1 MFPAAPL
8 PFGLRALLLATLL
21 AAPPLAGVAMAQPTG
36 TAAAQPATAQ
46 PARRPAAT
54 PASAQAPRAG
64 SPAAPAGNQAN
75 TIVAVVNGDVI
86 SRADV
91 AARARLLALN
101 AGMAVAPDQ
110 LSRLGPQVTR
120 LLVDEKL
127 RNQEVRRR
135 RIPVTDDD
143 VGEAVADIEKR
154 NGLPAG
160 GLVTQLRRAG
170 IQPRALFDQLRSQIG
185 WARLIRSTLGDT
197 AEPTDA
203 DVREFL
209 RTAKGRTGEPEY
221 QVSEIFI
228 PVENPAQEAEVRHFV
243 DEVSRQLRSGTPFQ
257 VAATQFGQSQTALQG
272 GDLGWIH
279 KDQLDPEVAV
289 LAERMP
295 PGAISNPVRVAGGFQ
310 IIAMRARRETG
321 RDLATLLN
329 IRQVFL
335 PFSSPLNRDQPPT
348 DQQRAQVERATRLVD
363 TARSCEAMDAAQHAA
378 SPERNA
384 DPGQIRLETVSPP
397 QLRTL
402 LAGLAPG
409 RPSQPLLSNDGV
421 MIFMVCSREQRNLA
435 ETTPDQAKQQMLRD
449 RVETQSRALLRD
461 LRRRANIE
469 NRDPA

>member
-1 MFPAAPL
+1 
-8 PFGLRALLLATLL
+8 
-21 AAPPLAGVAMAQPTG
+21 MAQPTG
-36 TAAAQPATAQ
+36 TGAAPPAAAAPQ
-46 PARRPAAT
+46 PARRPATT
-54 PASAQAPRAG
+54 PASAQAAG
-64 SPAAPAGNQAN
+64 QAAPSASQAN
-75 TIVAVVNGDVI
+75 IIVAVVNGDVI

-101 AGMAVAPDQ
+101 AGLQVASDQ

-143 VGEAVADIEKR
+143 VGDAVADIEKR
-154 NGLPAG
+154 NSLPAG
-160 GLVTQLRRAG
+160 GLVAQLRRAG

-185 WARLIRSTLGDT
+185 WARLIRSTLGQ
-197 AEPTDA
+197 AVEPSDA
-203 DVREFL
+203 DVEEFL
-209 RTAKGRTGEPEY
+209 RVAKGRTGEPEY
-221 QVSEIFI
+221 LVSEIFI
-228 PVENPAQEAEVRHFV
+228 PVENPAQEAEVRRFV
-243 DEVSRQLRSGTPFQ
+243 EEVSRQLRSGTPFQ
-257 VAATQFGQSQTALQG
+257 VAATQFSQAQTSLQG

-279 KDQLDPEVAV
+279 KEQLDPEVAV

-310 IIAMRARRETG
+310 IITMRSRRETG

-335 PFSSPLNRDQPPT
+335 PFSSPLNRDLPPT
-348 DQQRAQVERATRLVD
+348 DQQRAQVERATRLSD
-363 TARSCEAMDAAQHAA
+363 SARSCEAMDAAQRAA
-378 SPERNA
+378 NPERNA
-384 DPGQIRLETVSPP
+384 DPGAIRLETVSPP

-402 LAGLAPG
+402 LAGLPLG

-421 MIFMVCSREQRNLA
+421 MMFMVCSKEQRNLA

-449 RVETQSRALLRD
+449 RVETQSRALQRD

>member
-1 MFPAAPL
+1 
-8 PFGLRALLLATLL
+8 
-21 AAPPLAGVAMAQPTG
+21 MAS
-36 TAAAQPATAQ
+36 AQPAGAGSPGAAAAQ

-54 PASAQAPRAG
+54 PAAAQAPGQASAAG
-64 SPAAPAGNQAN
+64 QAN
-75 TIVAVVNGDVI
+75 TIVAVVNGDVV

-91 AARARLLALN
+91 LARARLLALN
-101 AGMAVAPDQ
+101 AGLQVASDQ

-160 GLVTQLRRAG
+160 GLVAQLRRAG
-170 IQPRALFDQLRSQIG
+170 VQPRALFDQLRSQIG
-185 WARLIRSTLGDT
+185 WARLIRLTLGEGV
-197 AEPTDA
+197 EPTDA
-203 DVREFL
+203 DVQEFL
-209 RTAKGRTGEPEY
+209 RVAKGRTGEPEY

-228 PVENPAQEAEVRHFV
+228 PVENPSQEEETRRFV
-243 DEVSRQLRSGTPFQ
+243 EEISRQLRAGTPFQ
-257 VAATQFGQSQTALQG
+257 VAATQFSQAQTALQG
-272 GDLGWIH
+272 GDLGWVH
-279 KDQLDPEVAV
+279 KEQLDPEVAV

-295 PGAISNPVRVAGGFQ
+295 PGAVSNPVRVAGGFQ

-363 TARSCEAMDAAQHAA
+363 SARSCEAMDAAQRAA

-384 DPGQIRLETVSPP
+384 DPGPIRLETVNPP

-421 MIFMVCSREQRNLA
+421 MMFMVCSREQRNLA

-449 RVETQSRALLRD
+449 RVESQSRALQRD